1 MSLKETEQ
9 LTSRETPDAM
19 EKRLFKA
26 KLAAME
32 KAMKG
37 EKVRYKS
44 KRDPERF
51 LEFLE
56 YRLTIW
62 ERLKDE
68 KFYAKRMYEKTK
80 EVIEGLSWDLSSDQ
94 QCNTHL
100 QNPILLISLPQI
112 WPFAQ
117 YCSRRVV
124 PSLEVLW

>member
-1 MSLKETEQ
+1 MSLKNEEV
-9 LTSRETPDAM
+9 TSREAPEAM
-19 EKRLFKA
+19 QKRMFEA

-62 ERLKDE
+62 EQLRDE

-80 EVIEGLSWDLSSDQ
+80 EVIEGL
-94 QCNTHL
+94 T
-100 QNPILLISLPQI
+100 
-112 WPFAQ
+112 AA
-117 YCSRRVV
+117 
-124 PSLEVLW
+124 

>member
-26 KLAAME
+26 KLAAMD

-37 EKVRYKS
+37 EKIRYKS
-44 KRDPERF
+44 NRDPERF

-62 ERLKDE
+62 EQLKDE
-68 KFYAKRMYEKTK
+68 KFHAKRMYEKTK
-80 EVIEGLSWDLSSDQ
+80 EIVDSLS
-94 QCNTHL
+94 
-100 QNPILLISLPQI
+100 
-112 WPFAQ
+112 
-117 YCSRRVV
+117 
-124 PSLEVLW
+124 